1 MILWEIKPLAQTPG
15 MNLKTRGAGRSEA
28 STTVLQDRVSG
39 GQANPE
45 LLQWGFY
52 PLLVQGTLTVPHW
65 HD

>member
-1 MILWEIKPLAQTPG
+1 M
-15 MNLKTRGAGRSEA
+15 KTQGSGRSEA
-28 STTVLQDRVSG
+28 LMTVLQDLVSG

-65 HD
+65 HE